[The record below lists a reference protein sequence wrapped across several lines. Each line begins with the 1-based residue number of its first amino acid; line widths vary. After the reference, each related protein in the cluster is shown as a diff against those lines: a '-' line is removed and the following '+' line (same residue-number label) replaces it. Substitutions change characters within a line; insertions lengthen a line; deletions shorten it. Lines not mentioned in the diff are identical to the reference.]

1 MEFSRLSG
9 GAAADC
15 AVNGRSGETEMKA
28 ITFGVLAAMLAIAP
42 AKAQGSK
49 TQHSQALKIGVM
61 SDMSGPLS
69 DYDGEGDVIGVKLA
83 VEDFG
88 GKVLGRPIEVISADT
103 LNKPDVGSALARK
116 WYEWEGVEA
125 IVGGSTS
132 AVGLAIQGVARDQKR
147 IFLITDPGSSDFTGK
162 ACSPYGFHFSY
173 DTYALSN
180 GTARAVLGQGKKTW
194 FFLTVDYAF
203 GRVLEQEASA
213 LVEASGGKVLGRAR
227 FPLGTNDFSSFL
239 LQAQA
244 SKADVVAFA
253 SAGADTVNAL
263 KQAAE
268 FGLPQGGQQLA
279 GLLVLLPDIEAL
291 GIKAAQGLVV
301 TESFYWDLDD
311 KTRAWSKRF
320 RDALKGKYPTMT
332 HAGAYSAAL
341 HYLKAVQAAGT
352 TEADKVA
359 AKMREL
365 PVSDFFNDNVAIR
378 PDGRTL
384 VKMYLAQVKTPAE
397 SKSPQD
403 AYKILG
409 TIEGKDAFRPLS
421 ESECPLLREAAK

>member
-1 MEFSRLSG
+1 MIRPILCFVALMF
-9 GAAADC
+9 
-15 AVNGRSGETEMKA
+15 AV
-28 ITFGVLAAMLAIAP
+28 LP
-42 AKAQGSK
+42 ATAQDAK
-49 TQHSQALKIGVM
+49 VVKIGVM
-61 SDMSGPLS
+61 SDMSGPLAG
-69 DYDGEGDVIGVKLA
+69 YDGPGDVTGVKLA
-83 VEDFG
+83 VEDMG
-88 GKVLGRPIEVISADT
+88 GKVLGMPIEVISADS

-116 WYEWEGVEA
+116 WYDSEGVDT

-132 AVGLAIQGVARDQKR
+132 AVGLAIQAIAREKKR

-180 GTARAVLGQGKKTW
+180 GTARAMLSHGGKTW

-213 LVEASGGKVLGRAR
+213 LVEASGGKVLGHAR

-253 SAGADTVNAL
+253 SAGTDTVNAL

-268 FGLPQGGQQLA
+268 FGIPQGGQKLA
-279 GLLVLLPDIEAL
+279 GLLVLIPDIEAL
-291 GIKAAQGLVV
+291 GLKAAQGLVV
-301 TESFYWDLDD
+301 TESFYWDIND

-320 RDALKGKYPTMT
+320 QAAMNGKYPTMT
-332 HAGAYSAAL
+332 HAGAYSATL
-341 HYLKAVQAAGT
+341 HYLKAVEAAGSKDP
-352 TEADKVA
+352 DKVA

-365 PVSDFFNDNVAIR
+365 PVNDFYNDNVAIR
-378 PDGRTL
+378 PDGRVL
-384 VKMYLAQVKTPAE
+384 VTMYLAQVKSPAE
-397 SKSPQD
+397 SKHD
-403 AYKILG
+403 HDFYKILG
-409 TIEGKDAFRPLS
+409 TISGKDAFRPLS
-421 ESECPLLREAAK
+421 QSECPMVRDAKK

>member
-1 MEFSRLSG
+1 
-9 GAAADC
+9 
-15 AVNGRSGETEMKA
+15 MKG
-28 ITFGVLAAMLAIAP
+28 IVLAVAVAIMATVS
-42 AKAQGSK
+42 AKAEDAK
-49 TQHSQALKIGVM
+49 PVKIGVM
-61 SDMSGPLS
+61 SDMNGPLS

-83 VEDFG
+83 IEDMG

-103 LNKPDVGSALARK
+103 LNKPDVGSAIARK
-116 WYEWEGVEA
+116 WYDWEGVDA

-132 AVGLAIQGVARDQKR
+132 AVGLAIQAVSREKRR

-180 GTARAVLGQGKKTW
+180 GTVRAVLGQGKKTW

-203 GRVLEQEASA
+203 GHTLEQDATA
-213 LVEASGGKVLGRAR
+213 LVEASGGKVLGHAR

-244 SKADVVAFA
+244 SKAEVVALA

-263 KQAAE
+263 KQADE

-279 GLLVLLPDIEAL
+279 GLLVLLPDIDAL
-291 GIKAAQGLVV
+291 GLKAAQGLIV
-301 TESFYWDLDD
+301 TESFYWDVND

-320 RDALKGKYPTMT
+320 ENAFKGKFPTMT
-332 HAGAYSAAL
+332 HAGAYSATL

-352 TEADKVA
+352 TDADKVA

-365 PVSDFFNDNVAIR
+365 PINDFYNDNVAIR
-378 PDGRTL
+378 ADGRALET
-384 VKMYLAQVKTPAE
+384 MYLAQVKTPAE
-397 SKSPQD
+397 SHAPHD
-403 AYKILG
+403 DYKILG
-409 TIEGKDAFRPLS
+409 TIAGKDAFRPLS
-421 ESECPLLREAAK
+421 QSECPLVRDAHK

>member
-1 MEFSRLSG
+1 MTASTGKITVREATIDLLRRLEMTTVFGNPGSTELPFLNNWPRDFRYILG
-9 GAAADC
+9 LQEASVVAMADGYARATGRAAFC
-15 AVNGRSGETEMKA
+15 NLHSAVGIGHA
-28 ITFGVLAAMLAIAP
+28 L
-42 AKAQGSK
+42 GSVF
-49 TQHSQALKIGVM
+49 TAFRNQV
-61 SDMSGPLS
+61 PL
-69 DYDGEGDVIGVKLA
+69 
-83 VEDFG
+83 
-88 GKVLGRPIEVISADT
+88 VISA
-103 LNKPDVGSALARK
+103 GQQARSLLPMQPFL
-116 WYEWEGVEA
+116 GATEA
-125 IVGGSTS
+125 
-132 AVGLAIQGVARDQKR
+132 AN
-147 IFLITDPGSSDFTGK
+147 
-162 ACSPYGFHFSY
+162 

-180 GTARAVLGQGKKTW
+180 GTARAVLGQGKKNW

-203 GRVLEQEASA
+203 GRSLEQEATS
-213 LVEASGGKVLGRAR
+213 LIEASGGKVLGRAR

-291 GIKAAQGLVV
+291 GVKAAQGLVV
-301 TESFYWDLDD
+301 TESFYWDIDD
-311 KTRAWSKRF
+311 KTRAWTKRF
-320 RDALKGKYPTMT
+320 QSAFKGKFPTMT
-332 HAGAYSAAL
+332 QAGAYSATL

-352 TEADKVA
+352 TDSDKVA

-365 PVSDFFNDNVAIR
+365 PVNDFYNENVAIR
-378 PDGRTL
+378 PDGRVL

-409 TIEGKDAFRPLS
+409 TIAGKDAFRPLA
-421 ESECPLLREAAK
+421 ESQCPLVRDARK

>member
-1 MEFSRLSG
+1 MATMKRIVLCV
-9 GAAADC
+9 AALMTVA
-15 AVNGRSGETEMKA
+15 
-28 ITFGVLAAMLAIAP
+28 LP
-42 AKAQGSK
+42 
-49 TQHSQALKIGVM
+49 SQAQEASNKPVKIGVM
-61 SDMSGPLS
+61 SDMSGPLA
-69 DYDGEGDVIGVKLA
+69 DYDGEGDVIGARLA
-83 VEDFG
+83 VEDMG
-88 GKVLGRPIEVISADT
+88 GKVLGRPIEVVSADT

-132 AVGLAIQGVARDQKR
+132 AVGLAVQAISREKKK
-147 IFLITDPGSSDFTGK
+147 IFLITDPGSSDFTGS

-180 GTARAVLGQGKKTW
+180 GTARAVLKQGKKTW

-203 GRVLEQEASA
+203 GRSLEKEATT
-213 LVEASGGKVLGRAR
+213 LIEASGGRVVGSAR

-291 GIKAAQGLVV
+291 GLKAAQGLIV

-311 KTRAWSKRF
+311 KTRAWTKRF
-320 RDALKGKYPTMT
+320 QAAFKGKYPTMT
-332 HAGAYSAAL
+332 QAGAYSATL

-352 TEADKVA
+352 TDSDKVA

-365 PVSDFFNDNVAIR
+365 PVNDFYNDNVAIR
-378 PDGRTL
+378 ADGRVL

-403 AYKILG
+403 VYKILG
-409 TIEGKDAFRPLS
+409 TIPGQDAFKPLAQS
-421 ESECPLLREAAK
+421 QCPLVHDAKK

>member
-1 MEFSRLSG
+1 MNRIALAVMAVLM
-9 GAAADC
+9 AA
-15 AVNGRSGETEMKA
+15 V
-28 ITFGVLAAMLAIAP
+28 V
-42 AKAQGSK
+42 AKAQESRDNV
-49 TQHSQALKIGVM
+49 LKIGVM

-83 VEDFG
+83 VEDMG
-88 GKVLGRPIEVISADT
+88 GKVLGRSIQVLSADT

-132 AVGLAIQGVARDQKR
+132 AVGLAIQNVAREQKR

-213 LVEASGGKVLGRAR
+213 LVEASGGRVLGRAR

-291 GIKAAQGLVV
+291 GLKAAQGLVV
-301 TESFYWDLDD
+301 TESFYWDLND
-311 KTRAWSKRF
+311 KTRAWTKRF
-320 RDALKGKYPTMT
+320 RSALKGKYPTMT
-332 HAGAYSAAL
+332 HAGAYSATL
-341 HYLKAVQAAGT
+341 HYLKAVEAAGT
-352 TEADKVA
+352 TDADMVA
-359 AKMREL
+359 AKMREI
-365 PVSDFFNDNVAIR
+365 PISDFYNDNVIIR
-378 PDGRTL
+378 PDGRAL
-384 VKMYLAQVKTPAE
+384 VKMYLAQVKPPAE
-397 SKSPQD
+397 STSPQD

-409 TIEGKDAFRPLS
+409 TIEGKDAFRPLA
-421 ESECPLLREAAK
+421 ESECPLLRDARK

>member
-1 MEFSRLSG
+1 MNRIVLGALAVFMTAASVHAQESR
-9 GAAADC
+9 DN
-15 AVNGRSGETEMKA
+15 V
-28 ITFGVLAAMLAIAP
+28 
-42 AKAQGSK
+42 
-49 TQHSQALKIGVM
+49 LKIGVL
-61 SDMSGPLS
+61 SDMSGPLA

-83 VEDFG
+83 VEDMG
-88 GKVLGRPIEVISADT
+88 GKVLGRQIQVISADT
-103 LNKPDVGSALARK
+103 LNKPDNGSALARK
-116 WYEWEGVEA
+116 WYEWEGVET

-132 AVGLAIQGVARDQKR
+132 AVGLAIQAISREKR
-147 IFLITDPGSSDFTGK
+147 KIFLITDPGSSDFTGS

-180 GTARAVLGQGKKTW
+180 GTARAVLGQGKKSW

-203 GRVLEQEASA
+203 GRSLEQEATS
-213 LVEASGGKVLGRAR
+213 LIEASGGKVLGRAR
-227 FPLGTNDFSSFL
+227 FPLGTNDFGSFL

-291 GIKAAQGLVV
+291 GVKAAQGLVV
-301 TESFYWDLDD
+301 TESFYWDIDD
-311 KTRAWSKRF
+311 KTRAWTKRF
-320 RDALKGKYPTMT
+320 QSAFKGKFPTMT
-332 HAGAYSAAL
+332 QAGAYSATL

-352 TEADKVA
+352 TDSDKVA

-365 PVSDFFNDNVAIR
+365 PVNDFYNENVAIR
-378 PDGRTL
+378 PDGRVL

-409 TIEGKDAFRPLS
+409 TIAGKDAFRPLS
-421 ESECPLLREAAK
+421 ESQCPLVRDARK

>member
-1 MEFSRLSG
+1 MTSMNKIALCVAVLMTVALPSR
-9 GAAADC
+9 
-15 AVNGRSGETEMKA
+15 
-28 ITFGVLAAMLAIAP
+28 
-42 AKAQGSK
+42 AQ
-49 TQHSQALKIGVM
+49 QAGNKPLKIGVM

-69 DYDGEGDVIGVKLA
+69 DYDGEGDVIGARLA
-83 VEDFG
+83 VEDMG
-88 GKVLGRPIEVISADT
+88 GKVLGRPVEVVSADT

-125 IVGGSTS
+125 IAGGSTS
-132 AVGLAIQGVARDQKR
+132 AVGLAVQAIAREKKK
-147 IFLITDPGSSDFTGK
+147 IFLITDPGSSDFTGS

-180 GTARAVLGQGKKTW
+180 GTARAVLKQGKKTW

-203 GRVLEQEASA
+203 GRSLEKEATT
-213 LVEASGGKVLGRAR
+213 LIEASGGRVVGSAR

-263 KQAAE
+263 KQAVE

-291 GIKAAQGLVV
+291 GLKAAQGLIV

-311 KTRAWSKRF
+311 KTRAWTKRF
-320 RDALKGKYPTMT
+320 QAAFKGKYPTMT
-332 HAGAYSAAL
+332 QAGAYSATL

-352 TEADKVA
+352 TDSDKVA

-365 PVSDFFNDNVAIR
+365 PVNDFYNENVAVR
-378 PDGRTL
+378 ADGRVL

-403 AYKILG
+403 VYKILG
-409 TIEGKDAFRPLS
+409 TIPGQDAFKPLAQS
-421 ESECPLLREAAK
+421 QCPLVRDAKK